1 MCGMWVNCSIR
12 AFVRLQVVE
21 KVQDITI
28 YGAKWEIMK
37 KAIVDYIQQPKY
49 AL

>member
-1 MCGMWVNCSIR
+1 MENPPG
-12 AFVRLQVVE
+12 
-21 KVQDITI
+21 ITV